1 MGKIGLDEESLSL
14 RTHVDMFGPVF
25 AGFFFSSRFLS
36 TCEEGGWGV
45 VEDANEVKSSE
56 ERENE
61 KRKAPYLPTYLPAFA
76 GGVE

>member
-1 MGKIGLDEESLSL
+1 MWICLVRFLLVFFSL
-14 RTHVDMFGPVF
+14 P
-25 AGFFFSSRFLS
+25 GFFLHVRR
-36 TCEEGGWGV
+36 GGWGV

-61 KRKAPYLPTYLPAFA
+61 KRKAPYLPAFA